1 MRSLQMMRLKET
13 FVLHFSDG
21 TDRLRLTMSNSS
33 EDSSLVLDT
42 RLEELD
48 ERIDQIEQET
58 LRLQAALSAVDGRLY
73 QLEAV
78 AVTY

>member
-1 MRSLQMMRLKET
+1 
-13 FVLHFSDG
+13 
-21 TDRLRLTMSNSS
+21 MSNSP